1 LGGHFI
7 LVKYTLETLPVYW
20 LSLAIIPCS
29 VLNKIMNIMFNFLWR
44 GNMDFPHLHLCIW
57 VSPAKPKSYGGWGL
71 CNIFHFSKSLVANT
85 LWRVLMG
92 IGIWHDVIKDKY
104 FPSSTVINWLRS
116 PTFSLTTIS
125 KIWGGLLKSIHLIT
139 QWLSW
144 IPSSGHLVAI
154 DRDKIMGLEDTSF
167 LTPELVS
174 CLRKKKDH
182 RPLTGME

>member
-1 LGGHFI
+1 
-7 LVKYTLETLPVYW
+7 
-20 LSLAIIPCS
+20 
-29 VLNKIMNIMFNFLWR
+29 
-44 GNMDFPHLHLCIW
+44 
-57 VSPAKPKSYGGWGL
+57 
-71 CNIFHFSKSLVANT
+71 
-85 LWRVLMG
+85 MG
-92 IGIWHDVIKDKY
+92 VGIWHDVIKDKY
-104 FPSSTVINWLRS
+104 FPSSKVIKWLRS
-116 PTFSLTTIS
+116 PTFSPIVVS

-144 IPSSGHLVAI
+144 IPGSGHLVAI